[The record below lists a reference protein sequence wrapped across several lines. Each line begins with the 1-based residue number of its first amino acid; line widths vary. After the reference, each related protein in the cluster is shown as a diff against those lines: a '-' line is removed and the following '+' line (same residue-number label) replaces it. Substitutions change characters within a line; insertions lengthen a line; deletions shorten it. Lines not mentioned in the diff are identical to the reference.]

1 MIQSSFTRLT
11 AFIEHLSY
19 AKCLF
24 SVGDKMLSKRRLAS
38 ALENFIVIKE
48 DEDSKGIIWI

>member
-1 MIQSSFTRLT
+1 MMQGSFTRLT
-11 AFIEHLSY
+11 AFIKHLSY
-19 AKCLF
+19 AKYLV